1 MRKVAR
7 WKIVLLI
14 VVLGLAGWSLYPT
27 FRLVALSEED
37 RAGMDPEALARLE
50 DGAIHLGLDLKG
62 GMHLVLEV
70 DKSDLSE
77 DEARDAVDRA
87 MEIISNRIDQ
97 FGVREP
103 SIQRGGGDRII
114 IELPGLTDEGRAKK
128 LIGQTALL
136 EFQLVQSLDLFRD
149 LLFKIDKVAKGL
161 DLEALVLEDAAAPDT
176 TQLAEV
182 ESEQDESPEAAA
194 DTLETGEIAPP
205 VASSLVHFVPMGG
218 GSERALVME
227 GDVRQLRAVLANRK
241 VGTVI
246 PDDLEFLWASE
257 FETGAEGRFKELF
270 LVSEDPEL
278 TGNAVSNAIPTA
290 NPRDP
295 THLQVTLEMTRR
307 GSAKFTRVTG
317 ANIGR
322 QLAIVLDNK
331 VFSAPVIRT
340 RIPGDAVIQGSFT
353 DAEAR
358 DLAIVLRAGKLP
370 APLRFLEERTVG
382 PSLGSDSIRKGV
394 QSVLIGGL
402 AVLLFMVAY
411 YKASGIIADM
421 ALTLNLILILG
432 AMAMLGATLT
442 LPGIAGIVLVVGL
455 AVDANVLIFERIR
468 EELKL
473 NKPIRAAIER
483 GYSRAFITIVD
494 ANVTTLIT
502 AMVLLYFGTATVKGF
517 AVTLS
522 IGLLASMFTAILV
535 TRMVFDA
542 ITNRYELKS
551 LSI

>member
-7 WKIVLLI
+7 WKIVLL
-14 VVLGLAGWSLYPT
+14 VVILALAGWSLYPSV
-27 FRLVALSEED
+27 RLVAMSEEG
-37 RAGMDPEALARLE
+37 RAAMDPEERAKLE
-50 DGAIHLGLDLKG
+50 DQAIHLGLDLKG

-70 DKSDLSE
+70 DKSELGD

-87 MEIISNRIDQ
+87 MEIITNRIDQ

-103 SIQRGGGDRII
+103 TIQRGGADRII
-114 IELPGLTDEGRAKK
+114 IELPGLMDEERAKN

-136 EFQLVQSLDLFRD
+136 EFQLVQSIDLFRD
-149 LLFKIDKVAKGL
+149 ILFKVDKVAKGL
-161 DLEALVLEDAAAPDT
+161 DLEDLTRGVPTEGDT
-176 TQLAEV
+176 TASDTTVVTEADSLS
-182 ESEQDESPEAAA
+182 SEE
-194 DTLETGEIAPP
+194 LAPP
-205 VASSLVHFVPMGG
+205 VASAKVHFVPMGG

-227 GDVRQLRAVLANRK
+227 GNVNELRAILASSK
-241 VGTVI
+241 VQTVI
-246 PDDLEFLWASE
+246 PEDLEFLWANE
-257 FETGAEGRFKELF
+257 FEEGPEGRFKEIF
-270 LVSEDPEL
+270 LVGEDPEL
-278 TGNAVSNAIPTA
+278 TGSAVSNALPTA

-295 THLQVTLEMTRR
+295 SHLHVTLELTRK

-322 QLAIVLDNK
+322 QLAIVLDGK

-340 RIPGDAVIQGSFT
+340 RIPGDASIQGNFT
-353 DAEAR
+353 DEEAR

-370 APLRFLEERTVG
+370 APMNFLEERTVG
-382 PSLGSDSIRKGV
+382 PTLGHDSIRKGIRAIA
-394 QSVLIGGL
+394 IGGIT
-402 AVLLFMVAY
+402 VVLFMVFY
-411 YKASGIIADM
+411 YKASGLIADM
-421 ALTLNLILILG
+421 ALILNLILILG

-442 LPGIAGIVLVVGL
+442 LPGIAGIVLTVGL

-473 NKPIRAAIER
+473 NKPVRAAIDR
-483 GYSRAFITIVD
+483 GYSRAFVTIID

-522 IGLLASMFTAILV
+522 IGILASMFTAILV